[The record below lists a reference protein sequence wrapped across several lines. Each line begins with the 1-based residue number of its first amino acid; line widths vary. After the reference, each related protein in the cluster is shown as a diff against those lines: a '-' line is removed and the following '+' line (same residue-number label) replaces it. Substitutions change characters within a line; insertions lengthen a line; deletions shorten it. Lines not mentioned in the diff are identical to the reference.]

1 MLGKNISNA
10 GDRTGLP
17 SNCDPKYYCYNHKVS
32 LYGLFVNYNSLTT
45 KKTQLDELRPLPAV
59 QVRNLE
65 EWFRVELTYTS
76 NAIEGNTLTRAETAM
91 VVEKGLTVGGKT
103 LIEHLEAANHA
114 DALSWVNEQIDRSP
128 QSITQRDILAI
139 HNIILKGI
147 DDDNAGRF
155 RNVAVRISGSMVV
168 LPNPRKLPDLMDA
181 FESWLSNEGADLHP
195 VELATEAHYQLVSIH
210 PFTDGNGRTARLLMN
225 MILLMQGYPPA
236 IIRTRDRLA
245 YINALETAQLGGS
258 KEPFLK
264 LVAKAVERSLDLYLK
279 AATNE
284 VADPEPETPLLT
296 IGKLAK
302 ATETVNSTLRHWVK
316 EGLLGVAETTPAGY
330 QLFDR
335 SMILR
340 VERIRNLQ
348 AKRLTLAEI
357 KGKLL
362 DS

>member
-1 MLGKNISNA
+1 MNY
-10 GDRTGLP
+10 
-17 SNCDPKYYCYNHKVS
+17 DP
-32 LYGLFVNYNSLTT
+32 LTA
-45 KKTQLDELRPLPAV
+45 KQAQLDALRPLPAA

-103 LIEHLEAANHA
+103 LIEHLEATNHA

-139 HNIILKGI
+139 HDIILKGI
-147 DDDNAGRF
+147 DDDNAGRS

-168 LPNPRKLPDLMDA
+168 LPNPRKLSDLMDA

-210 PFTDGNGRTARLLMN
+210 PFTDGNRRTARLLMN

-258 KEPFLK
+258 KGPFLK

-316 EGLLGVAETTPAGY
+316 EGLLDVAETTPAGY

-340 VERIRNLQ
+340 VERIRDFQ

-357 KGKLL
+357 KEKLL
-362 DS
+362 EQ